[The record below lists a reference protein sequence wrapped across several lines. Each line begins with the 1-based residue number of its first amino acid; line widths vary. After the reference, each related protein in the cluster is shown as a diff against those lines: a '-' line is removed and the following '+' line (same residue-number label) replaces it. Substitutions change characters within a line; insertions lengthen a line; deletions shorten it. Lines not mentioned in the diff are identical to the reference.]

1 MINTVKIQKNGYLVN
16 GNMSVPNV
24 PGNKDYQDVLEWI
37 AEGNTPEA
45 ERTTEELTAMETQA
59 AYDKEIALLEELDI
73 ESIRDMR
80 EWLASQAEAPQT
92 LKERELKAVAA
103 RARIAALKALKTLK
117 KEG

>member
-1 MINTVKIQKNGYLVN
+1 MFKLTPGGTSVKRIGAE
-16 GNMSVPNV
+16 
-24 PGNKDYQDVLEWI
+24 EWHDI
-37 AEGNTPEA
+37 ETSPVYRAWLAEGNVPEA
-45 ERTTEELTAMETQA
+45 EFTPEELTAMETQA
-59 AYDKEIALLEELDI
+59 AYDKDIALLEELDI

-92 LKERELKAVAA
+92 LKERELKAIAA